1 MNREELGNA
10 ITVRA
15 KPIALTIV
23 KENGHR
29 DDEGESK
36 LEPHVGLEFDSAE
49 DAQEFYNLYATQ
61 VGFKIRIGQ
70 LYRSRV
76 DGSVISRRFVCSKE
90 GFQTNSRTGC
100 PAFIR
105 VQKADSGKWVLA
117 NINKEHNH
125 ELELPGEICPP
136 RMQRKSLP
144 NPRTTAVI
152 STRTGIRSHEEE
164 GPSGVVDVKR
174 PKRDEFRG
182 EPAGEPYKGLE
193 FTSANEAYQFYCTH
207 AASTGFRVR
216 IGQLFRSKH
225 DGSITSRRFVCS
237 KEGHQ
242 HPSRVGC
249 GAFMRIQRQETGR
262 WVVDRLQKEHNHEF
276 DTATDASQRTTSVTK
291 GFREEVI
298 SGLENLDLVET
309 NGGLSLVKR
318 GRESNIGSDWY
329 NVLFEYFQSR
339 QAEDTGFF
347 YAVEMD
353 NGKAMS
359 IFWADSRSRFSCTQ
373 FGDAIVFDTG
383 YRRGSYSVPFASFVG
398 VNHHRQPVLLGCA
411 LIADESEES
420 FTWVFQAWLRAMS
433 GCCPVSIVADQDKA
447 IQYSI
452 ANIFPGTHHRFS
464 SWQMLAKE
472 QENLG
477 ALLSLNSEF
486 KYEFEAC
493 ISQSQ
498 TASEFD
504 SAWNAL
510 INNYNLKEGTWL
522 KEMYRMRK
530 SWVPLYIKG
539 TFFAGIPVDGSIK
552 SYFGT
557 VLTAHTPLNEFVIRY
572 EKAVEQRREEE
583 RKEDFNSFNL
593 QAVLHTKDPIEE
605 QCRRLY
611 TIVMFK
617 VFQKELLECY
627 SYAGI
632 KINVEGAISRYIV
645 QKCGNGDERNTVAFN
660 ASNLNISC
668 SCKLFEF
675 EGVLCRHALKVFQ
688 IMNIRELPSRYI
700 LHRWTKNAKYGIL
713 RDIDS
718 GGGLQDLKA
727 LMLWSLREEAHNYIE
742 AGAASLERYKLAF
755 EIMQEGRRNLCW
767 QN

>member
-1 MNREELGNA
+1 M
-10 ITVRA
+10 TVRA
-15 KPIALTIV
+15 KPAGLAV
-23 KENGHR
+23 LKNNGHR
-29 DDEGESK
+29 EDEGESK
-36 LEPHVGLEFDSAE
+36 IEPYVGLEFDSAE
-49 DAQEFYNLYATQ
+49 DAQEFYNLYAAQ
-61 VGFKIRIGQ
+61 AGFRIRIGQ

-76 DGSVISRRFVCSKE
+76 DGSVVSRRFVCSKE

-117 NINKEHNH
+117 NIKKEHNH
-125 ELELPGEICPP
+125 ELDLSGEIRPP
-136 RMQRKSLP
+136 HIQRKALP
-144 NPRTTAVI
+144 TPRSTAVV
-152 STRTGIRSHEEE
+152 SSRTGIRSLEEE
-164 GPSGVVDVKR
+164 GPSGVIDLKR
-174 PKRDEFRG
+174 LKREEVAGEPRG
-182 EPAGEPYKGLE
+182 EPSKGLE
-193 FTSANEAYQFYCTH
+193 FTSANEAYKFYYTY
-207 AASTGFRVR
+207 AATAGFKVR
-216 IGQLFRSKH
+216 IGQLFRSKN

-249 GAFMRIQRQETGR
+249 GAFMRIQRQESGR
-262 WVVDRLQKEHNHEF
+262 WVVDRLSKEHNHEL
-276 DTATDASQRTTSVTK
+276 DSPADASRKIAAASK
-291 GFREEVI
+291 GFKEELS
-298 SGLENLDLVET
+298 SGLENLDLFET
-309 NGGLSLVKR
+309 NGGLSLVRR
-318 GRESNIGSDWY
+318 GRDGSVGSDWY
-329 NVLFEYFQSR
+329 SMLLEYFQSR

-347 YAVEMD
+347 YALEVD
-353 NGKAMS
+353 NGRCMS
-359 IFWADSRSRFSCTQ
+359 VFWADGRSRFSCTQ
-373 FGDAIVFDTG
+373 FGDAIVFETA
-383 YRRGSYSVPFASFVG
+383 YRRGNYMVPFASFVG

-411 LIADESEES
+411 LIADESEEA

-433 GCCPVSIVADQDKA
+433 GRHPVSIIADQDKP
-447 IQYSI
+447 IQHSI
-452 ANIFPGTHHRFS
+452 AQVFPGTHHRFS
-464 SWQMLAKE
+464 AWQILVKE
-472 QENLG
+472 HENLG
-477 ALLSLNSEF
+477 ALLSIDGEF
-486 KYEFEAC
+486 KYEYETC

-498 TASEFD
+498 TANEFD
-504 SAWNAL
+504 SAWNVL
-510 INNYNLKEGTWL
+510 LNKYNLKENAWL

-530 SWVPLYIKG
+530 SWVPLHVRS
-539 TFFAGIPVDGSIK
+539 TFFAGIPVDGNMK

-557 VLTAHTPLNEFVIRY
+557 LLTAQTPLNEFLIRY
-572 EKAVEQRREEE
+572 EKAIEQRREEE

-611 TIVMFK
+611 TITMFK

-627 SYAGI
+627 SYVGI
-632 KINVEGAISRYIV
+632 KINVEGAISRYLV

-668 SCKLFEF
+668 SCRMFEF

-713 RDIDS
+713 RDVDS
-718 GGGLQDLKA
+718 GGGSQDFKA
-727 LMLWSLREEAHNYIE
+727 LMVWSLREEARNYIE
-742 AGAASLERYKLAF
+742 AGAASIERYKLAF